1 MYASDF
7 NVFCLCETWLSD
19 HIFDSEVLPHDFIL
33 YRKDRPSRG
42 GGVLIAV
49 HVSIPSSLLSS
60 PVYIP
65 PNSCESYLLSLLN
78 YLSDLLYS
86 HSKCIIVGDFNF
98 PDICWSTLSGT
109 SSLSNYFCEF
119 IFDYNLTQHVMEPT
133 HIMGNILDLVVTSPS
148 VNIVDL
154 SIIPSVQ
161 YFSSDHFIVSFRLC
175 NKIPILCSKPRYV
188 FDFPKADLDSLCSYF
203 SVCFLS
209 EDIEFI
215 WCTIKTF
222 IYDAMLL
229 YIPKVRLR
237 SRQGPKWSD
246 SNIRHQLKCLRTMRR
261 KYKTHPTPIK
271 LCKIKS
277 LEVELQ
283 SSISSAKAI
292 FESNLLASLQS
303 NDSYK
308 IFSYIRSITGQNNI
322 PISMHFNGTKVISDQ
337 LCLTGISILFLH
349 IAHSLSLPFVIFLN
363 LILS

>member
-1 MYASDF
+1 
-7 NVFCLCETWLSD
+7 
-19 HIFDSEVLPHDFIL
+19 
-33 YRKDRPSRG
+33 
-42 GGVLIAV
+42 
-49 HVSIPSSLLSS
+49 
-60 PVYIP
+60 
-65 PNSCESYLLSLLN
+65 
-78 YLSDLLYS
+78 
-86 HSKCIIVGDFNF
+86 
-98 PDICWSTLSGT
+98 
-109 SSLSNYFCEF
+109 
-119 IFDYNLTQHVMEPT
+119 MEPT

-188 FDFPKADLDSLCSYF
+188 FDFPKPDLN
-203 SVCFLS
+203 SVFLS
-209 EDIEFI
+209 FGCGFLCLFLSKDIEFI
-215 WCTIKTF
+215 WCSITTF

-271 LCKIKS
+271 LWKIKS

-308 IFSYIRSITGQNNI
+308 IFSYIRVRTIFLYLCS
-322 PISMHFNGTKVISDQ
+322 SMVPRSFQIKIRP